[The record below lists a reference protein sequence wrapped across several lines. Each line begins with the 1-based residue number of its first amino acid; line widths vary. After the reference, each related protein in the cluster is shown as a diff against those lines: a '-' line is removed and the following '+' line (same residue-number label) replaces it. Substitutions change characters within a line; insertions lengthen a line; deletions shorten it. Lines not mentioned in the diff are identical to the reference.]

1 MPGASRSELL
11 RWLTE
16 LLDMKVDSVE
26 SCGTGAVF
34 CQLLDYIYRDI
45 PMHRVKF
52 DTTNDFDYR
61 TNWKIL
67 QMSFN
72 KHNITKVIDVERL
85 LKCRLQDNLELLQW
99 FKKTV
104 DERGPFE
111 PYDAAAR
118 RAMAPPAPGA
128 GSGRSSVAA
137 SATGRRVSSGT
148 TPQRRPPSQSSVGPH
163 PTPVRHPT
171 PPSGA
176 NGAATG
182 AGTGASARE
191 VADLREQLESAT
203 KESAELRKSCDSLET
218 ERNFYFNKLRNIE
231 ILTQNIL
238 ETPADVDTSSVA
250 SLTVAEVMKQVQSIL
265 YRVDD
270 GFQLNE
276 VDDESF

>member
-16 LLDMKVDSVE
+16 LLDMKVDLVE
-26 SCGTGAVF
+26 LCGTGAVF

-67 QMSFN
+67 QMLFN

-128 GSGRSSVAA
+128 GSGRSLVAA
-137 SATGRRVSSGT
+137 LATGRRVLSGT
-148 TPQRRPPSQSSVGPH
+148 TPQRRPPSQLLVGPH

-171 PPSGA
+171 PPLGA

-191 VADLREQLESAT
+191 VADLREQLELAT
-203 KESAELRKSCDSLET
+203 KESAELRKLCDSLET

-250 SLTVAEVMKQVQSIL
+250 SLTVAEVMKQVQLIL